1 MTELNVAQWEE
12 LKDQYSEIV
21 VDGMDLEDLIAYA
34 QDQLRSYLDNLSYHE
49 LKEEIDNNDDE
60 LFDELVDNVT
70 QQYPKQDANN
80 PTFHMDQAFA
90 KLEKEGI

>member
-21 VDGMDLEDLIAYA
+21 VDGMDLEDLVAYA
-34 QDQLRSYLDNLSYHE
+34 QEQLRSYLDNLSYHE
-49 LKEEIDNNDDE
+49 LKEEIINNDEE

-70 QQYPKQDANN
+70 AN
-80 PTFHMDQAFA
+80 TT
-90 KLEKEGI
+90 EVI

>member
-21 VDGMDLEDLIAYA
+21 VDGMDLEDLVAYA

-49 LKEEIDNNDDE
+49 LKEEIDNNDEE
-60 LFDELVDNVT
+60 LFDELVNGVT
-70 QQYPKQDANN
+70 QQYPNDAKN

-90 KLEKEGI
+90 RLEKEGI

>member
-21 VDGMDLEDLIAYA
+21 VDGMDLEDLVAYA

-49 LKEEIDNNDDE
+49 LKEEIDNNDEE
-60 LFDELVDNVT
+60 LFDELVDNVI
-70 QQYPKQDANN
+70 QQYPNDAKN